1 MGKADASE
9 FIRRGCGRGCY
20 KNKGIEIRVMLS
32 NKKSR
37 IWESEAI
44 KRSIKITEGRAREA
58 RRAGVDVSV
67 AEEKIEGAIRLFDE
81 QEDEI
86 EAGKEER
93 KARRELDN
101 IVNAQK
107 REKFPR
113 WFSIKYL
120 GCIRRFYGIYSF
132 SPSLILMPVFFI
144 LLYHFPNLSFNLGDI
159 RIYLWSLWIA
169 GIGSAIQVLVGVS
182 SDLKEKGMVCKYE
195 RIWYLLLP
203 IISLGFGFAA
213 YLIIGCGLW
222 TFGGDVTA
230 MEKHS
235 LFPMLICF
243 LVGYSTDWFR
253 EKLTSIMETL
263 K

>member
-1 MGKADASE
+1 
-9 FIRRGCGRGCY
+9 
-20 KNKGIEIRVMLS
+20 MLS

-44 KRSIKITEGRAREA
+44 KRSIKITEGHTREA
-58 RRAGVDVSV
+58 RRAGVDVSK
-67 AEEKIEGAIRLFDE
+67 AEQEIEGAIGLFDE

-86 EAGKEER
+86 EAGKKER
-93 KARRELDN
+93 EARRELDN

-107 REKFPR
+107 RKKFPIG
-113 WFSIKYL
+113 WPTTKYL

-132 SPSLILMPVFFI
+132 LPSLILMPLFFI
-144 LLYHFPNLSFNLGDI
+144 LLYRFPNLSFNLGDI
-159 RIYLWSLWIA
+159 SIYLWSLWIA

-213 YLIIGCGLW
+213 YLIIGCGLG